1 MREYQ
6 AGFKKLVVWKN
17 AYELR
22 LRVYNITKRF
32 PKAEHRRVSQMRD
45 AARSVKQNIQEGYSR
60 ASVGEYIQFLN
71 VSKGS
76 LSELSGDVED
86 CHEDKLVS
94 QEEFKSL
101 DELCGKSDYLF
112 SRLIQALARKQK
124 EGTWRKITDL

>member
-1 MREYQ
+1 MIPDMPEKYE

-17 AYELR
+17 AYEWR

-60 ASVGEYIQFLN
+60 ASVGEYIQYLI
-71 VSKGS
+71 VSKGA

-86 CHEDKLVS
+86 CYDDKLLS
-94 QEEFKSL
+94 QEEFEGL
-101 DELCGKSDYLF
+101 DGLCGKTDYLF
-112 SRLIQALARKQK
+112 SRL
-124 EGTWRKITDL
+124 